1 MQRIFFAALL
11 SFAPTVTHS
20 EQILSTTEGTSW
32 TYEMVQ
38 DAGEGVTFSDLKP
51 AADGKVHLPAIYRVG
66 GALNIDGKELR
77 KFEMHRGGVVSM
89 TDVLA
94 VDDQAVTCYARIS
107 ENGQMFKLDPPQKM
121 LMAPIKTGTKWEYD
135 GTIADEKVHQ
145 QYSIATEEDVQV
157 PAGKFHAFRIHMEQ
171 TEELIVVDRW
181 YVPNVGFVKDV
192 TTVTKPN
199 GGLLERISLELKERP
214 KLASRP
220 EVKPTEVPKKLS
232 VGLASERLGEVTT
245 EFKADLP
252 QIFARWQGHALPDH
266 AKIRLLWIAEDV
278 GDAAVPNYKI
288 DETSVDAKDA
298 DAFGTFTLSRPNK
311 GWPVGK
317 YRAEFYVGDELAET
331 VKFTIAK

>member
-32 TYEMVQ
+32 TYEVVQ
-38 DAGEGVTFSDLKP
+38 EAGEGVTFSDLKP
-51 AADGKVHLPAIYRVG
+51 AADGKVHFPAIYRVG
-66 GALNIDGKELR
+66 GTQNIDGKELR
-77 KFEMHRGGVVSM
+77 KFEMHRAGVVSQ
-89 TDVLA
+89 TDLLA
-94 VDDQAVTCYARIS
+94 IDDQAMTCYARIM
-107 ENGQMFKLDPPQKM
+107 EDGQMFKLDPPQKM
-121 LMAPIKTGTKWEYD
+121 LLAPIKTGTKWEYD
-135 GTIADEKVHQ
+135 GTIGHEKVQQ
-145 QYSIATEEDVQV
+145 QYSIAAEENVQV

-171 TEELIVVDRW
+171 TEESIVVDRW

>member
-1 MQRIFFAALL
+1 MQRTLVAGILL
-11 SFAPTVTHS
+11 FAPAIIRS
-20 EQILSTTEGTSW
+20 EQLLSTTDGTSW

-38 DAGEGVTFSDLKP
+38 EAGEGVTFSDLKP

-66 GALNIDGKELR
+66 GTQNIDGKELR
-77 KFEMHRGGVVSM
+77 KFEAHRAGVVSQ
-89 TDVLA
+89 TDLLA
-94 VDDQAVTCYARIS
+94 VDDQAMTCYARIMQD
-107 ENGQMFKLDPPQKM
+107 GQMLKMDPPQKM
-121 LMAPIKTGTKWEYD
+121 LVAPIKTGTKWEYD

-145 QYSIATEEDVQV
+145 EYRIATEEDVQV

-171 TEELIVVDRW
+171 PEELIVVDRW